1 MTDIIAKIKSEN
13 IRNKI
18 EIEREEKRLLGK
30 EKHSE
35 TDGRSAQNSPKSS
48 ASL

>member
-1 MTDIIAKIKSEN
+1 MTNIIAKIKREN
-13 IRNKI
+13 IKNKI

-30 EKHSE
+30 EKYSDS
-35 TDGRSAQNSPKSS
+35 DGGSGYNSPKSS